1 MNGGS
6 AGSAKACSE
15 VALLTRRIGDFL
27 MASLEEIRKRFAKVN
42 SGEDG
47 SYGSTSSASVSAL
60 SGAALK
66 IFDPMKKFEV
76 QVSEITKIAE
86 PLERVLNQTAR
97 TLEEIKVFSAEMERL
112 AKAYDGIRTF
122 QAALNA
128 EATRELRQQFDGIEK
143 TFYENLCTA
152 AALLDP
158 AREFQARIAELA
170 KIFDGL
176 KPLQDKFNALAKN
189 FKPQP
194 PIDPAKGAIVLDQPA
209 TPSATVSIGTPNA
222 AAGTSNGR

>member
-1 MNGGS
+1 
-6 AGSAKACSE
+6 
-15 VALLTRRIGDFL
+15 
-27 MASLEEIRKRFAKVN
+27 MASLDEIRKRFAKMN
-42 SGEDG
+42 PGEDG
-47 SYGSTSSASVSAL
+47 ASNGASSVAMPNGANAAL

-66 IFDPMKKFEV
+66 IFDPLKKFEV
-76 QVSEITKIAE
+76 QVSEIIKIAE

-97 TLEEIKVFSAEMERL
+97 TLDEIKVFAGEMERL

-128 EATRELRQQFDGIEK
+128 EVARELRQQFDGIEK
-143 TFYENLCTA
+143 TFYENLSTT

-158 AREFQARIAELA
+158 AREFQTRIAELA

-176 KPLQDKFNALAKN
+176 KPLQEKFSALAKS

-194 PIDPAKGAIVLDQPA
+194 AGVPKGAIVLDQPA
-209 TPSATVSIGTPNA
+209 TPSATVSIVAPDA
-222 AAGTSNGR
+222 AVSTNSSR

>member
-1 MNGGS
+1 
-6 AGSAKACSE
+6 
-15 VALLTRRIGDFL
+15 

-47 SYGSTSSASVSAL
+47 TYNGSSNSASIGASSVAASAL

-112 AKAYDGIRTF
+112 AKAYEGIRTF

-128 EATRELRQQFDGIEK
+128 EASRELRQQFDGIEK
-143 TFYENLCTA
+143 TFYENLSTA

-158 AREFQARIAELA
+158 AREFQTRIAEAGENLRWTQTA
-170 KIFDGL
+170 AGQVHR
-176 KPLQDKFNALAKN
+176 PGEELQ
-189 FKPQP
+189 
-194 PIDPAKGAIVLDQPA
+194 
-209 TPSATVSIGTPNA
+209 TA
-222 AAGTSNGR
+222 AARRFGQGRDRPRSAGQSERDREYRRSQRRRHP

>member
-1 MNGGS
+1 
-6 AGSAKACSE
+6 
-15 VALLTRRIGDFL
+15 

-47 SYGSTSSASVSAL
+47 TYNGSSNSASIGASSVAASAL

-112 AKAYDGIRTF
+112 AKAYEGIRTF

-128 EATRELRQQFDGIEK
+128 EASRELRQQFDGIEK
-143 TFYENLCTA
+143 TFYENLSTA

-158 AREFQARIAELA
+158 AREFQTRIAELA

-176 KPLQDKFNALAKN
+176 KPLQDKFTALAKN

-194 PIDPAKGAIVLDQPA
+194 PVDSAKGAIVLDQPA
-209 TPSATVSIGTPNA
+209 SPSATVSIVAPNA
-222 AAGTSNGR
+222 AVTPNGH

>member
-1 MNGGS
+1 
-6 AGSAKACSE
+6 
-15 VALLTRRIGDFL
+15 
-27 MASLEEIRKRFAKVN
+27 MASLDEIRKRFAKVN
-42 SGEDG
+42 GIDDG
-47 SYGSTSSASVSAL
+47 TSANAPGAGTSAL
-60 SGAALK
+60 GRAALK

-97 TLEEIKVFSAEMERL
+97 TLDEIKAFSVEMERL

-128 EATRELRQQFDGIEK
+128 EAAKELRQQFDGIEK
-143 TFYENLCTA
+143 TFYENLSTA

-158 AREFQARIAELA
+158 AREFQTRISELA

-176 KPLQDKFNALAKN
+176 KPLQEKFTALAKN

-194 PIDPAKGAIVLDQPA
+194 AEAPKGAIVLDQPA
-209 TPSATVSIGTPNA
+209 SPSATVSIVAPNA
-222 AAGTSNGR
+222 AVSTNGGR

>member
-1 MNGGS
+1 
-6 AGSAKACSE
+6 
-15 VALLTRRIGDFL
+15 

-47 SYGSTSSASVSAL
+47 TNYSESNNNGSPAASQVNISAL
-60 SGAALK
+60 GGAALK

-97 TLEEIKVFSAEMERL
+97 TLEEIKVFAAEMERL

-128 EATRELRQQFDGIEK
+128 EGSRELRQQFDGIEK

-189 FKPQP
+189 FKPQTQV
-194 PIDPAKGAIVLDQPA
+194 DPKGAIVLDQPA
-209 TPSATVSIGTPNA
+209 TPSATVSIGTPNGA
-222 AAGTSNGR
+222 ASSSNGR

>member
-1 MNGGS
+1 
-6 AGSAKACSE
+6 
-15 VALLTRRIGDFL
+15 

-42 SGEDG
+42 SGEEG
-47 SYGSTSSASVSAL
+47 NWAVGGGNGASSAAASAL
-60 SGAALK
+60 SSAALK

-97 TLEEIKVFSAEMERL
+97 TLEEIRVFSGEMERL

-128 EATRELRQQFDGIEK
+128 DAARELRQQFDGIEK
-143 TFYENLCTA
+143 TFYENLSTA
-152 AALLDP
+152 SALLDP
-158 AREFQARIAELA
+158 AREFQARIGELA

-194 PIDPAKGAIVLDQPA
+194 PIDTAAKGAIVLDQPA
-209 TPSATVSIGTPNA
+209 SPSATVSIVTPNA
-222 AAGTSNGR
+222 AVSSNGH

>member
-1 MNGGS
+1 
-6 AGSAKACSE
+6 
-15 VALLTRRIGDFL
+15 
-27 MASLEEIRKRFAKVN
+27 MASLEEIRRRFAKVN

-47 SYGSTSSASVSAL
+47 TYGGGGGGNGATSAAASAL
-60 SGAALK
+60 SSAALK

-76 QVSEITKIAE
+76 QVSEVTKIAE

-97 TLEEIKVFSAEMERL
+97 TLDEIRVFSGEMERL
-112 AKAYDGIRTF
+112 AKAYEGIRTF

-128 EATRELRQQFDGIEK
+128 EAARELRAQFDGIEK
-143 TFYENLCTA
+143 TFYENLSTA
-152 AALLDP
+152 AALLEP

-194 PIDPAKGAIVLDQPA
+194 PVDPAKGAIVLDQPA
-209 TPSATVSIGTPNA
+209 SPSATVSIVAPNA
-222 AAGTSNGR
+222 AVSTPNGR

>member
-1 MNGGS
+1 
-6 AGSAKACSE
+6 
-15 VALLTRRIGDFL
+15 
-27 MASLEEIRKRFAKVN
+27 MASLEEIRRRFAKVN

-47 SYGSTSSASVSAL
+47 TYNGASNGASSAAASAL

-97 TLEEIKVFSAEMERL
+97 TLEEIKVFSTEMERL
-112 AKAYDGIRTF
+112 AKAYEGIRTF

-128 EATRELRQQFDGIEK
+128 DASRELRQQFDGIEK
-143 TFYENLCTA
+143 TFYENLSTA

-158 AREFQARIAELA
+158 AREFQARISELA
-170 KIFDGL
+170 KVFDGL
-176 KPLQDKFNALAKN
+176 KPLQEKFTALAKN

-194 PIDPAKGAIVLDQPA
+194 APDAKGAIVLDQPA
-209 TPSATVSIGTPNA
+209 SPSATVSIVAPNA
-222 AAGTSNGR
+222 AVSTSPNGR